1 MGNTSSLRV
10 SVLGYGA
17 IGSRVA
23 HELSGERFP
32 EIDLVGVVTRTA
44 EPAIVDGFHVTDLSS
59 AIRESDLIIEAASVA
74 AVRDLGPVI
83 IDGGCDLL
91 LSSIGALADPGVRER
106 LIAPGPGR
114 CFASTGAI
122 GGLDILAAASRD
134 GGICSAAL
142 TSRKRAATL
151 VQPWMDE
158 TTAAQV
164 RTTTSPLTVF
174 TGDVREAIARFP
186 GSLNVG
192 VALAAAT
199 GLWDE
204 TVIQLIADP
213 VAELTTHEIQASGPS
228 GHYEF
233 RITNE
238 PLSANPASSAIV
250 PLALINGAL
259 RLARPTGTFL

>member
-32 EIDLVGVVTRTA
+32 EVDLVSVVTRTA
-44 EPAIVDGFHVTDLSS
+44 EPALVEGFHVTDLAS

-74 AVRDLGPVI
+74 AVHDHGPAI

-91 LSSIGALADPGVRER
+91 LSSIGALADTGLRR
-106 LIAPGPGR
+106 QLITPGPGR
-114 CFASTGAI
+114 CFATTGAV

-134 GGICSAAL
+134 AGISSAAL

-158 TTAAQV
+158 ATASQIQS
-164 RTTTSPLTVF
+164 TSAPLTIF
-174 TGDVREAIARFP
+174 TGDVHEAIARFP

-199 GLWDE
+199 GLWEE
-204 TVIQLIADP
+204 TVIELIADP
-213 VAELTTHEIQASGPS
+213 GAELTTHEIRASGPA